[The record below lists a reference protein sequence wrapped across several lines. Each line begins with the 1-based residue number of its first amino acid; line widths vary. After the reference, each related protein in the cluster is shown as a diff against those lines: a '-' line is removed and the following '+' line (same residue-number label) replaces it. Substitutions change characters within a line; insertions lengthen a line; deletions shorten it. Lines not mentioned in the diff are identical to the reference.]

1 MDTPLSALVTGA
13 SSGIG
18 AVYAD
23 RLARRGYN
31 LVLVARDERRLTAIA
46 ERIADKSRSVR
57 IIAADLTKE
66 SGLAPVEHVL
76 RTDARVDVLVNN
88 AGIVLSG
95 QTATADPARL
105 ENMIRL
111 NVLAPTRL
119 AAAAIPGFVARR
131 RGTIVNIG
139 SAVAF
144 APEWVNGAYSGT
156 KAYVLNLSL
165 KLQQELAGTGVRVQ
179 LVLPG
184 AIRTPMWEKGG
195 IDIVNALPSGTLME
209 AGDLVDAALAGLDS
223 GESVTIPSL
232 PDLQEWNAYEAARQA
247 LVPKLSRNTPA
258 ARYGAGA
265 HHLTSIQRAIS
276 ACPPAA
282 DRGARPS

>member
-1 MDTPLSALVTGA
+1 MDTPTSALVTGA

-31 LVLVARDERRLTAIA
+31 LVLVARDEKRLRTVAD
-46 ERIADKSRSVR
+46 RISDTGRSVTM
-57 IIAADLTKE
+57 IAADLTNE
-66 SGLAPVEHVL
+66 SGLARVEHVL
-76 RTDARVDVLVNN
+76 RTDARIDVLVNN

-95 QTATADPARL
+95 QTARADLARL

-111 NVLAPTRL
+111 NVLALTRL
-119 AAAAIPGFVARR
+119 AAAVIPGFIARKG
-131 RGTIVNIG
+131 GTVINIG
-139 SAVAF
+139 SAVAL

-156 KAYVLNLSL
+156 KAYVLNLTL
-165 KLQQELAGTGVRVQ
+165 KLQQELAGTGIRVQ

-195 IDIVNALPSGTLME
+195 IDIVNALPAEMLME
-209 AGDLVDAALAGLDS
+209 PADVVDAALAGLDN

-232 PDLQEWNAYEAARQA
+232 PDLQEWNAYEAARQTM
-247 LVPKLSRNTPA
+247 VPRLSRQTPA
-258 ARYGAGA
+258 SRYRAAR
-265 HHLTSIQRAIS
+265 L
-276 ACPPAA
+276 
-282 DRGARPS
+282 